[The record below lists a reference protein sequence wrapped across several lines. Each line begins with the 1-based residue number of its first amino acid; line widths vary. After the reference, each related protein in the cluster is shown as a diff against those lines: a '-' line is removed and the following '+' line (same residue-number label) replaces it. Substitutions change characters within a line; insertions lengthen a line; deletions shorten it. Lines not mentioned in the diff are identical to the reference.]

1 MIDRFKESTQTYMIA
16 DQVGGDLESVTQG
29 IQAVPNTATD
39 TSEEERLKAKLS
51 LANSHAKKAEKERA
65 ELAAQL
71 DQVNAELQNIRET
84 AVASNQKTLEG
95 QGAFRELYEQEKG
108 RAQELQNR
116 LLTETKELKEQ
127 LETVSSSAK
136 QERLKASA
144 MGQISRSNAV
154 NPAQLYTLLSPMLR
168 TNDEGSP
175 VVLNEG
181 VEQPIGEYLVNLKA
195 APEWQHHF
203 AASRQQGMGISPGAG
218 SVAPGRENPYVT
230 GNLTEAIRL
239 EVENA
244 DLARA
249 LKAEAQRR

>member
-1 MIDRFKESTQTYMIA
+1 MIA
-16 DQVGGDLESVTQG
+16 DQSAGITESVTQEVEPVASTPS
-29 IQAVPNTATD
+29 ID
-39 TSEEERLKAKLS
+39 SEQERLKAKLN
-51 LANSHAKKAEKERA
+51 LANQHAKRAEKERE
-65 ELAAQL
+65 ELASKLA
-71 DQVNAELQNIRET
+71 QVNSELQNIRDT
-84 AVASNQKTLEG
+84 AAASNQKSLED

-136 QERLKASA
+136 QERLKAA
-144 MGQISRSNAV
+144 ALGQISRSNAV
-154 NPAQLYTLLSPMLR
+154 NPQQLYMLIQPALR
-168 TNDEGSP
+168 TDEQGQP

-181 VEQPIGEYLVNLKA
+181 VEQPLGEYLTNLKLA
-195 APEWQHHF
+195 QEWQHHF
-203 AASRQQGMGISPGAG
+203 AASKQQGMGIAPGQQ

-244 DLARA
+244 DLAAA
-249 LKAEAQRR
+249 LKAEANRR

>member
-1 MIDRFKESTQTYMIA
+1 MIA
-16 DQVGGDLESVTQG
+16 DQSAGITESVTQDVEPV
-29 IQAVPNTATD
+29 AATPSID
-39 TSEEERLKAKLS
+39 SEQERLKAKLQ

-71 DQVNAELQNIRET
+71 EQVNAELQNIRES
-84 AVASNQKTLEG
+84 AAASTQKTLED
-95 QGAFRELYEQEKG
+95 QGAFRELYEQEKS

-116 LLTETKELKEQ
+116 LLTETKDLKEQ
-127 LETVSSSAK
+127 LESVASSAK
-136 QERLKASA
+136 QERLKATA
-144 MGQISRSNAV
+144 LGQISRSNAV
-154 NPAQLYTLLSPMLR
+154 NPQQLYTLLQPALR
-168 TNDEGSP
+168 TDEQGQP

-181 VEQPIGEYLVNLKA
+181 VEQPLSEYLGNLKA
-195 APEWQHHF
+195 AQEWQHHF
-203 AASRQQGMGISPGAG
+203 AASRQQGMGISPGSQ
-218 SVAPGRENPYVT
+218 SVAPGRENPYAT